1 MRLAV
6 IGDVHGQWHAAD
18 VVALQRLGAH
28 CALFVGDYGEEDL
41 ALVQSIAE
49 IQHVKAML
57 LGNHDAWCA
66 PQTRHRA
73 RQLPL

>member
-1 MRLAV
+1 M

-18 VVALQRLGAH
+18 VVALRSLGAH

-49 IQHVKAML
+49 IEHTKAML

-66 PQTRHRA
+66 QNCAH
-73 RQLPL
+73 